1 MFLFQFV
8 VIYIYRCCEYRQMQD
23 NKVEHDHVPFAL
35 KNARDS
41 LADTTN
47 QEQNMVRI
55 HYKSKGDH
63 AGSFMSH
70 PMTREAAITK
80 AAEMRNDP
88 DLYDIEIRED

>member
-1 MFLFQFV
+1 M
-8 VIYIYRCCEYRQMQD
+8 
-23 NKVEHDHVPFAL
+23 K
-35 KNARDS
+35 
-41 LADTTN
+41 
-47 QEQNMVRI
+47 NMVRI

-80 AAEMRNDP
+80 AAEMRTDP

>member
-1 MFLFQFV
+1 
-8 VIYIYRCCEYRQMQD
+8 MQD

-47 QEQNMVRI
+47 QEKNMVRI
-55 HYKSKGDH
+55 HYKSKGGH

-80 AAEMRNDP
+80 AAEMRTDP